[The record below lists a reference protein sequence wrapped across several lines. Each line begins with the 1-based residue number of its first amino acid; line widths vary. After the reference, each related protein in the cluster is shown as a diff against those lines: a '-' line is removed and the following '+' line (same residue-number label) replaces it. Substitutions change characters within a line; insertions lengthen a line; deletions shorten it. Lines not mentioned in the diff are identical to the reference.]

1 MLKLENGY
9 HLYDFRGTLLR
20 EEQVERFKQFSWRP
34 RPPSLLSKDQQKKIR
49 KNLREYSRMFD
60 EVDLAKKDSAN
71 RAVVEMRRRLLDEWR
86 AWRKATTEELGLP
99 GDDDVNRFANN
110 AGRKMMQNGT
120 NGTKNDDAAETVEE
134 IVEEI
139 VEETEEVIGK

>member
-1 MLKLENGY
+1 M
-9 HLYDFRGTLLR
+9 
-20 EEQVERFKQFSWRP
+20 
-34 RPPSLLSKDQQKKIR
+34 
-49 KNLREYSRMFD
+49 REYSRIFD

-99 GDDDVNRFANN
+99 GDDVNGAVPSL
-110 AGRKMMQNGT
+110 GRRMENGA
-120 NGTKNDDAAETVEE
+120 KNEDGSELVEE

-139 VEETEEVIGK
+139 VEETEEVISK